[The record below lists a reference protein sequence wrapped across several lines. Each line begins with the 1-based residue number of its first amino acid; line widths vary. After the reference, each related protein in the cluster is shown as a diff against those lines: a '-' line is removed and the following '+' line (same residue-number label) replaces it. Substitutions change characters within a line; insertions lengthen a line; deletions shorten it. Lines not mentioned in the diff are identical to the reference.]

1 MSHLN
6 PRPDIC
12 DSPPPRWCFSSIQVP
27 RFASQSH
34 PCPISNPSGS
44 QDVCL
49 TYIQALSHLHP
60 GLKILASA
68 PSMYFLS
75 SIQAQKNANQLNPG
89 PYQTHSGLRMCAS
102 PPPMSCLT
110 SFQVPKFLSHIHS
123 CTGSFPSRSKDSYLT
138 FIHVQQFHFRLVN
151 YIGISPPNMPRLP
164 YNQDWVLC
172 LAFIQVTFNWHVG
185 HENSIS
191 APF

>member
-6 PRPDIC
+6 PCPDIC
-12 DSPPPRWCFSSIQVP
+12 DSPPPRWCLRSIQVP
-27 RFASQSH
+27 RIASQFH

-60 GLKILASA
+60 GLKILALA

-102 PPPMSCLT
+102 PPAMSCLT
-110 SFQVPKFLSHIHS
+110 NFQVPKFLSHLHP
-123 CTGSFPSRSKDSYLT
+123 CTGSLPSRSKDSYLT
-138 FIHVQQFHFRLVN
+138 FIHVQFHFHLGN
-151 YIGISPPNMPRLP
+151 YIGISPPSIRLSHTTRTEFCVSP
-164 YNQDWVLC
+164 SSRSHLTDM
-172 LAFIQVTFNWHVG
+172 
-185 HENSIS
+185 
-191 APF
+191 